1 MPQNLDTLAV
11 FHQLLY
17 KFKARSGARRIR
29 RRLARLLDKG
39 QVNRPNTRS
48 HHELFRRSKQ
58 SDLPPCGGYTNQL
71 ILDCKYAL
79 VGRIYLLVESPLLA
93 AKSDSSTRKTASACP
108 LIPEANCSI
117 WENGASGCRQRER
130 MPISLSASMTKA
142 ILEETA
148 ESNSRVVLRTVSYV
162 GRTGEACCVSSFTL
176 QERSDSILTRELMPS
191 SI

>member
-17 KFKARSGARRIR
+17 KFKAGGGARRIR

-39 QVNRPNTRS
+39 QVNRPTTGS

-130 MPISLSASMTKA
+130 MPISLSASMTQGD
-142 ILEETA
+142 
-148 ESNSRVVLRTVSYV
+148 SRGNSRKQFSRCSANSLIV

-176 QERSDSILTRELMPS
+176 QERSDSILTRELMP
-191 SI
+191 